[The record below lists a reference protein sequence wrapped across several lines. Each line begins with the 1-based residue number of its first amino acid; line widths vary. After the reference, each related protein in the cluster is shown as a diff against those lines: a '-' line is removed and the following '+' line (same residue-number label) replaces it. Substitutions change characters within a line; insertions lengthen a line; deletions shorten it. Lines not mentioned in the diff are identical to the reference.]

1 MVCPQACDPQSC
13 NYTLFSCFRKYIRMQ
28 LRMISIGVTFNLL
41 YSLKRPLANLND
53 YMKKLCKKTWNKSL
67 SCWRLGFSR
76 SKACLIAL
84 NFFLFVLGFV
94 PRKREEE
101 NKRREAEQ
109 QKGRLSPDS
118 CRPHAALCLPSTRA
132 EPHSQSWAPSKQP
145 PCSDKAQGPER
156 KACRRSPGRGSPSRA
171 PQKEQQLSS
180 DLQRTEPR
188 KPNGK
193 CIALR
198 FSANPWTVDSFVSY
212 YLDHLHLR

>member
-1 MVCPQACDPQSC
+1 MCVPAGHRL
-13 NYTLFSCFRKYIRMQ
+13 NYKVLSSSIILSDRKVRNLWNCELPNPPCVVVAPFKNQIS
-28 LRMISIGVTFNLL
+28 LRNTWIGNT
-41 YSLKRPLANLND
+41 
-53 YMKKLCKKTWNKSL
+53 
-67 SCWRLGFSR
+67 
-76 SKACLIAL
+76 L
-84 NFFLFVLGFV
+84 NFFLSALGFV

-118 CRPHAALCLPSTRA
+118 CRPHAPLCLPRTQA
-132 EPHSQSWAPSKQP
+132 EPHRQSRAPSKQP

-198 FSANPWTVDSFVSY
+198 FSANPWTVGSFVSY
-212 YLDHLHLR
+212 YLYHLHLR